1 MIYTPVCRATLA
13 GGAAAQSVFA
23 PNIHPADKRPLP
35 ASPPRALR
43 QDEADR
49 EAILADHAFIL
60 TTVEVR
66 DAQAFAAYLAALAG
80 PHARLGGTMLVRGTA
95 REMRERDGDAGE
107 GVR

>member
-49 EAILADHAFIL
+49 EAIMADHAFIL

-66 DAQAFAAYLAALAG
+66 DATAFAAYSAAIAG
-80 PHARLGGTMLVRGTA
+80 LNDSPGGPIRGLGKEIDRKQGRR
-95 REMRERDGDAGE
+95 REGKT
-107 GVR
+107 